1 MRYLHVEKLNQ
12 IIKIRYFTIGEW
24 YIIFKIDTPVTNAV
38 FYTVD
43 DKGNE
48 TWFSE
53 REMSNYFKTEQE
65 VRDEKL
71 KSILNG

>member
-1 MRYLHVEKLNQ
+1 MP
-12 IIKIRYFTIGEW
+12 F
-24 YIIFKIDTPVTNAV
+24 
-38 FYTVD
+38 FYTFD